1 MALVALIV
9 LLAEA
14 SARVPMVCCC
24 IDYCCTNDTRPSAWR
39 PAGVFSIKCN
49 GACSA
54 DCAPFGGIGSSA
66 DGVLL
71 LRRSD
76 CRALT
81 ALLVECSLAL
91 LATRLRLR
99 Q

>member
-1 MALVALIV
+1 MVLVALIV

-24 IDYCCTNDTRPSAWR
+24 YDAVTVA
-39 PAGVFSIKCN
+39 
-49 GACSA
+49 
-54 DCAPFGGIGSSA
+54 
-66 DGVLL
+66 
-71 LRRSD
+71 
-76 CRALT
+76 ALT